1 MHSFCIY
8 IFKFGRLFKSS
19 LMATNKHA
27 QIRYNTLDKCFRNPG
42 RNYTL
47 EVLLEE
53 CNQAIYDFDPNSEGI
68 KRRQLYDDLR
78 YMESDQGWSIELA
91 EGLKQGRKR
100 IYRYTDTSFSIS
112 SQPLNEADANQLK
125 AALITLSRFKGL
137 PQFDWVE
144 ELSVRLDDSFNLTKN
159 TKEIISFEENEFLK
173 GKELIS
179 KLYNAIHYKKV
190 LKIEYK
196 NFKSEE
202 SQIFIIH
209 PYYLKQYNNRWF
221 LFGQDERFE
230 TLTNLALDRIENI
243 EETVFPYIESNTD
256 FKEYFEDIIGVSVID
271 TPVQIILLKVTSN
284 LINYIK
290 TKPIHGSQKI
300 KESKDQYTIIELE
313 LKPNYELKSLI
324 LSFGNQIEVLKP
336 KLLRSEIIKI
346 TEELIRI
353 YK

>member
-1 MHSFCIY
+1 
-8 IFKFGRLFKSS
+8 
-19 LMATNKHA
+19 MATNKHA

-42 RNYTL
+42 RQYTL
-47 EVLLEE
+47 EDLLDE
-53 CNQAIYDFDPNSEGI
+53 CNQAIYNFDPNSEGI

-78 YMESDQGWSIELA
+78 YMESEQGWNIELA

-100 IYRYTDTSFSIS
+100 VYRYADTRFSIS
-112 SQPLNEADANQLK
+112 NQPLNEADANQLK
-125 AALITLSRFKGL
+125 AAMITLSRFKGL

-179 KLYNAIHYKKV
+179 QLYNAIHYKKV

-202 SQIFIIH
+202 SQVFILH

-230 TLTNLALDRIENI
+230 TLTNLALDRIKNI
-243 EETVFPYIESNTD
+243 EETELPYIESNID
-256 FKEYFEDIIGVSVID
+256 FEEYFEDVIGVSVNNE
-271 TPVQIILLKVTSN
+271 PAQKILLKVSN
-284 LINYIK
+284 NSINYIK
-290 TKPIHGSQKI
+290 TKPLHGSQKI
-300 KESKDQYTIIELE
+300 KEKQTEYTIIELH
-313 LKPNYELKSLI
+313 LIPNYELQSLI
-324 LSFGNQIEVLKP
+324 LSFGENIEVLDP
-336 KLLRSEIIKI
+336 EGLRNSIKKSIKI
-346 TEELIRI
+346 LNLI
-353 YK
+353 Y